1 LLAAFWA
8 KLAGSRG
15 RHSETMNDRQGSSM
29 RSWVPGIFATFWI
42 LLAAFSGAYL
52 FRIVTEPHAG
62 KETAQA
68 EPVAPVQAQAPAVSA
83 EQVSSLV
90 SNNEAKDREIA
101 ELRTQIGS
109 LSQQMT
115 ELNTRLQPLEKV
127 LGPVAALPSGAAV
140 TTSPPN
146 PEAETLAAPAQ
157 EPAKPK
163 LSKQDLA
170 KEEAAKKEAA
180 KKEEAAK
187 QEAAKQE
194 AAKQEAEKEEAAK
207 KEAAKQEAAK
217 AEAAKQEAAK
227 QEAAKQEAAKEEAV
241 RKDAAKQEA
250 AKAEAA
256 KQEAAKTA
264 EQPAEPAM
272 PSVAST
278 PSDAT
283 PSASTQVASVDQTS
297 GGTEAPSSSAPVPT
311 DTEGD
316 SAGAAPAATETAS
329 VSASAI
335 PIPPGTTRFGI
346 EIGGSDKRDGL
357 RPLWKDLISNHA
369 ALVAGLQAKRVLAP
383 DKKWRLVAG
392 PFANVD
398 EATQACGLF
407 KKANL
412 PCEATVFAGDA
423 F

>member
-1 LLAAFWA
+1 
-8 KLAGSRG
+8 
-15 RHSETMNDRQGSSM
+15 MNDRQSSSM
-29 RSWVPGIFATFWI
+29 RSWVPGLFATFWI
-42 LLAAFSGAYL
+42 LLAAFSAAYL

-62 KETAQA
+62 QETAQA
-68 EPVAPVQAQAPAVSA
+68 EPVAVQAPPPLSVEQASA
-83 EQVSSLV
+83 LISG
-90 SNNEAKDREIA
+90 NEAKDREIA
-101 ELRTQIGS
+101 ELRSQVGL

-127 LGPVAALPSGAAV
+127 LGPVASLPSGGAV
-140 TTSPPN
+140 TTSPPSPDAEVLATPP
-146 PEAETLAAPAQ
+146 PEPKPAA
-157 EPAKPK
+157 K
-163 LSKQDLA
+163 LSKQELA
-170 KEEAAKKEAA
+170 KQEAAKKEAA

-194 AAKQEAEKEEAAK
+194 AAKQEAAK
-207 KEAAKQEAAK
+207 QEAAKQEAAK
-217 AEAAKQEAAK
+217 QEAAKQEAAKQEAAKQEAAKQEAAK
-227 QEAAKQEAAKEEAV
+227 QEAAKQEAAKE
-241 RKDAAKQEA
+241 
-250 AKAEAA
+250 AE
-256 KQEAAKTA
+256 K
-264 EQPAEPAM
+264 PAEPAT
-272 PSVAST
+272 PSATST
-278 PSDAT
+278 PSDTTT
-283 PSASTQVASVDQTS
+283 PPSTQVASANQTS
-297 GGTEAPSSSAPVPT
+297 GGTETPSSSA
-311 DTEGD
+311 
-316 SAGAAPAATETAS
+316 AAPSDTSGSASSTTEAPAPVETANLS
-329 VSASAI
+329 GSAI

-346 EIGGSDKRDGL
+346 EIGGADKQDGL